1 MKFIW
6 IILFFIGFSL
16 QGYANH
22 TKGGTMYYKYAGQ
35 GSLPNTAKY
44 VITLKIY
51 TECIL
56 FPFQWCPNVYVSIFN
71 ARDNSLLDVVK
82 VSNSTVKDIQN
93 CSLLSCH
100 PCTVAIPNI
109 CFKVATFEF
118 TQELPITT
126 DGFILS
132 YQRCC
137 RIDNIVNLV
146 PGSITVGDT
155 WTVHIPGNG
164 GNDMLAYKNSSA
176 LFSQNDTAIVCKG
189 VYFSCDFSAVDPDN
203 DSLAYSFTDAY
214 FASSSNAGQCDNR
227 SGFPPFTSVGYLP
240 PFSGN
245 QPLGPA
251 VVINS
256 MTGIVSGIAPSIQ
269 GNYVL
274 TCTVR
279 EYKRGTDIL
288 KSSVRKSMHIS
299 IADCSITKALLFPA
313 YFNCSGFTQSFSN
326 LISNANIASYHWD
339 FGVAGTLSD
348 TANIADPI
356 FTYPDTG
363 TYVLKLL
370 INKNLPC
377 ADSAF
382 SIVKVYPVFS
392 PDFLAQG
399 QCTFSPILFVDN
411 SSTSYGVV
419 NSWQW
424 DFGES
429 VFTNNFS
436 SAQNPSHQYLTAAN
450 YTISLV
456 VSTDMGCKDT
466 ISKTISV
473 TDKPIFRLTDDTVIC
488 IIDTLQLNATGL
500 GTILWTPNYNINIVN
515 SLSPLVSPDVPTVY
529 FATFTDPFG
538 CLGTD
543 SVFVDVKKSVTM
555 VMGND
560 TTICLTDPIM
570 LGLTSDAL
578 QFKWTQNTGL
588 SSLDNAVLKNPIATP
603 LANTVY
609 RVIGTI
615 GKCFAAGDITI
626 SVVPYPNTVV
636 SADTTVC
643 FGSSVQLKASG
654 GSSYSWAPSI
664 YLNNLQIDDPISV
677 QPSTNVRY
685 FVVVTDSL
693 GCPKPTIDSIL
704 VSVVKVTANAGPND
718 TSVVLNQVLQLK
730 ATGGDSYLW
739 TPSEYLSNYQISD
752 PSAIPQ
758 KDVVFVVKVQNLLGC
773 SDMDSISVRVY
784 RFDPGI
790 VVPTAFSPN
799 GDGRND
805 FFKPIAVGLKSLDL
819 FTVYNRWGQL
829 IYSNNNSNQ
838 EGWDGTFRGI
848 KQGPAAYVWY
858 AEGVDYRNTKLKK
871 KGYVVLVR

>member
-1 MKFIW
+1 
-6 IILFFIGFSL
+6 
-16 QGYANH
+16 
-22 TKGGTMYYKYAGQ
+22 
-35 GSLPNTAKY
+35 
-44 VITLKIY
+44 
-51 TECIL
+51 
-56 FPFQWCPNVYVSIFN
+56 
-71 ARDNSLLDVVK
+71 
-82 VSNSTVKDIQN
+82 
-93 CSLLSCH
+93 
-100 PCTVAIPNI
+100 
-109 CFKVATFEF
+109 
-118 TQELPITT
+118 
-126 DGFILS
+126 
-132 YQRCC
+132 
-137 RIDNIVNLV
+137 
-146 PGSITVGDT
+146 
-155 WTVHIPGNG
+155 
-164 GNDMLAYKNSSA
+164 
-176 LFSQNDTAIVCKG
+176 
-189 VYFSCDFSAVDPDN
+189 
-203 DSLAYSFTDAY
+203 
-214 FASSSNAGQCDNR
+214 
-227 SGFPPFTSVGYLP
+227 
-240 PFSGN
+240 
-245 QPLGPA
+245 
-251 VVINS
+251 
-256 MTGIVSGIAPSIQ
+256 
-269 GNYVL
+269 
-274 TCTVR
+274 
-279 EYKRGTDIL
+279 
-288 KSSVRKSMHIS
+288 
-299 IADCSITKALLFPA
+299 
-313 YFNCSGFTQSFSN
+313 
-326 LISNANIASYHWD
+326 
-339 FGVAGTLSD
+339 
-348 TANIADPI
+348 
-356 FTYPDTG
+356 
-363 TYVLKLL
+363 
-370 INKNLPC
+370 
-377 ADSAF
+377 
-382 SIVKVYPVFS
+382 
-392 PDFLAQG
+392 
-399 QCTFSPILFVDN
+399 
-411 SSTSYGVV
+411 
-419 NSWQW
+419 
-424 DFGES
+424 
-429 VFTNNFS
+429 
-436 SAQNPSHQYLTAAN
+436 
-450 YTISLV
+450 
-456 VSTDMGCKDT
+456 
-466 ISKTISV
+466 
-473 TDKPIFRLTDDTVIC
+473 
-488 IIDTLQLNATGL
+488 
-500 GTILWTPNYNINIVN
+500 
-515 SLSPLVSPDVPTVY
+515 
-529 FATFTDPFG
+529 
-538 CLGTD
+538 
-543 SVFVDVKKSVTM
+543 M